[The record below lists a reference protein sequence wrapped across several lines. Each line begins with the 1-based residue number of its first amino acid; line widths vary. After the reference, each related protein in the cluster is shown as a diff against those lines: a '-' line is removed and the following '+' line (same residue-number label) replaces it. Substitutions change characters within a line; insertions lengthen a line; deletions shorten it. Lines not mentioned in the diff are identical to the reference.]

1 MTTTLEPRTPMEET
15 YEDVRMLI
23 YHIANR
29 FNARCGGDIEEQVA
43 IGNLA
48 FMSAYETWQPGKA
61 TKFSTYLSLII
72 WRKLHR
78 EFMKKKQQQAR
89 ADMVHLGFDPTDDR
103 RQFDI
108 ESLKDGLSCAGRYVL
123 NLVTNPPVEVLE
135 TIQAK
140 GGQARN
146 ISSTVKEYL
155 RSLGWAQQQIMETWQ
170 EVGGTL
176 ED

>member
-1 MTTTLEPRTPMEET
+1 
-15 YEDVRMLI
+15 
-23 YHIANR
+23 
-29 FNARCGGDIEEQVA
+29 
-43 IGNLA
+43 
-48 FMSAYETWQPGKA
+48 
-61 TKFSTYLSLII
+61 
-72 WRKLHR
+72 
-78 EFMKKKQQQAR
+78 
-89 ADMVHLGFDPTDDR
+89 VHLGFDPTDDR